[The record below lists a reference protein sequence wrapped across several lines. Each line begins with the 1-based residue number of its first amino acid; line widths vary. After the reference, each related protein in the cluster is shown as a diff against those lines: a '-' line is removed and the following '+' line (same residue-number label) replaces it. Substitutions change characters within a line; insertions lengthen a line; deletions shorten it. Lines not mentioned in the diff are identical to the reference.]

1 MQHTTS
7 IGGKTLSIG
16 GKTLSIG
23 GKTLLVYAIAV
34 SLSSMALCGVRA
46 QEASYQPLVGAEW
59 AHVVTA
65 GESWAT
71 IGARVGVSPAVLAAR
86 NGRGLRPALKGGD
99 TIVIDN
105 RHIVPDRPSLPDG
118 NADVNPDVHHDG
130 LIVNIPQRL
139 VFLFAEGRLVAYYP
153 AAVGGSGWQTPL
165 GDFTIVRKEEDPTWD
180 VPLSIQQE
188 MRRAGKRVVKSV
200 PPGPANPLGRFWLGL
215 SLDSVGIHGTIS
227 PLSIYAFATHGCI
240 RLHPDDIEAL
250 YQQVAAGERGRII
263 YEPVLVAYDGTDVY
277 LEVHP
282 DPYRRAPDALGR
294 AVELLDLAGL
304 TGLSDM
310 AEVAQVVRHA
320 EGLAT
325 PVTTL
330 TRDSSS
336 RPVPCDTGS
345 ARRQQPPR

>member
-1 MQHTTS
+1 VESGTWDASDLEWSRTVQHTTP
-7 IGGKTLSIG
+7 IA
-16 GKTLSIG
+16 
-23 GKTLLVYAIAV
+23 GKTLLVYAIAL
-34 SLSSMALCGVRA
+34 SLSSVALCGIAA
-46 QEASYQPLVGAEW
+46 QEPSLTPLVGAEW

-65 GESWAT
+65 GESWAA
-71 IGARVGVSPAVLAAR
+71 IGARVGVSPAVLASR
-86 NGRGLRPALKGGD
+86 NGRGLKAALKGGD

-105 RHIVPDRPSLPDG
+105 RHIVPDQRSVLEG
-118 NADVNPDVHHDG
+118 NDDG
-130 LIVNIPQRL
+130 LIVNVPQRL
-139 VFLFAEGRLVAYYP
+139 VFFFAEGRLQAYYA
-153 AAVGGSGWQTPL
+153 AAVGSPDWQTPL
-165 GDFTIVRKEEDPTWD
+165 GDFTIVTKEADPAWD

-215 SLDSVGIHGTIS
+215 SLDSVGIHGTIA

-240 RLHPDDIEAL
+240 RLHPDDIDAL

-282 DPYRRAPDALGR
+282 DPYRRAPDPLLRALD
-294 AVELLDLAGL
+294 LLDQAGL
-304 TGLSDM
+304 TGLID
-310 AEVAQVVRHA
+310 ATEVARVVRSA

-330 TRDSSS
+330 TRDRSS
-336 RPVPCDTGS
+336 PPVVPCGS
-345 ARRQQPPR
+345 GGVRQHTAY